1 MIDLKLNRDWDLD
14 INALGDV
21 SSTSSIAQAVVIR
34 LKWFFQEWRLGPD
47 KGVPYYEEVL
57 IKNPS
62 LLRIRSRLRDT
73 IMGVEGV
80 KDVKRIDIAVNPGT
94 RGATI
99 RAVFTVGEDDY
110 REEVSVNV

>member
-21 SSTSSIAQAVVIR
+21 SPTGSIAQAVVIR
-34 LKWFFQEWRLGPD
+34 LKWFFQEWRLGPS

-80 KDVKRIDIAVNPGT
+80 KDVNKIDISVDPGT
-94 RGATI
+94 RGAKI
-99 RAVFTVGEDDY
+99 HVIFTVAEDDY
-110 REEVSVNV
+110 RKEVTVYV